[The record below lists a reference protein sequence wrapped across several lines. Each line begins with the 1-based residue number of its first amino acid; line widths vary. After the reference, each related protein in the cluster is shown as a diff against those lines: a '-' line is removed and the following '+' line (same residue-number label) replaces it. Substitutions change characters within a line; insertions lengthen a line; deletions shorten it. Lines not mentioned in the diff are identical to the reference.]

1 MLFRAS
7 VALFAVM
14 GYGLSHCHGQ
24 EQVVGAALAPIVPA
38 NAAFQDSSSYAL
50 GFNVGSSFAQRSMT
64 EKEIDSKDF
73 LQGLLDALSKKECK
87 LDQKQLEAAFQALDQ
102 RMQKKMLELAK
113 ENMERAKAHLETNK
127 KKDGV
132 QTTKTGLQYEVLKTG
147 NGKTPTL
154 TDTVVVHYEGKLLN
168 GIVFDSS
175 IARNQPMT
183 HPVSKFVP
191 GWTEALQRMKVGDK
205 WLVTIPP
212 SLGYGEE
219 GFQSIGPNEL
229 LIFELELLDVV
240 KK

>member
-1 MLFRAS
+1 
-7 VALFAVM
+7 
-14 GYGLSHCHGQ
+14 
-24 EQVVGAALAPIVPA
+24 
-38 NAAFQDSSSYAL
+38 
-50 GFNVGSSFAQRSMT
+50 
-64 EKEIDSKDF
+64 
-73 LQGLLDALSKKECK
+73 
-87 LDQKQLEAAFQALDQ
+87 
-102 RMQKKMLELAK
+102 MLELAK

-132 QTTKTGLQYEVLKTG
+132 QTTKTGLQYQVLKTG